1 MSGKKKKGQKLELGQ
16 LVSVDLCQQGANPDA
31 HICLYK
37 NADGAAT
44 PSDPNPPANTPTAET
59 SLFEKFASYLVNAF
73 KSSANIFPVEEFEKD
88 AMSFNNITARQEVDE
103 NLWKYLR
110 AFSESVESIVKDGDL
125 EAAQKTTK
133 LNETLSQ
140 FSTKMQSLFPALVGV
155 SVNDEPQEGVD
166 KSKVEGDDNM
176 DFNFDNIDKS
186 KLTAEELA
194 TFEELAKKSMTAPEE
209 DQIGGKVA
217 DPTPVVTEKA
227 APVAEETNPALAKAL
242 AEVEAL
248 KKSYEEGIE
257 KQAKA
262 EMLDLAKKYAP
273 LGKKPEEIA
282 DTLYN
287 LKKSGEANY
296 NAYVAALDANL
307 ELANKSNLFNE
318 IGKSTHGD
326 SSSNAEAQ
334 LTEIAKG
341 FMKNDPALNFN
352 EAMVKACEE
361 NPVLRAEYENM

>member
-1 MSGKKKKGQKLELGQ
+1 MSGKKKKGQKLELGE

-31 HICLYK
+31 HICLFK

-44 PSDPNPPANTPTAET
+44 PSDPKPPAKTSTKEGET
-59 SLFEKFASYLVNAF
+59 SLFGKFVKFFADALNT
-73 KSSANIFPVEEFEKD
+73 FPVEEFEKD

-176 DFNFDNIDKS
+176 NFNFDNIDKS
-186 KLTAEELA
+186 KLTAEEIA
-194 TFEELAKKSMTAPEE
+194 TFEALAKKSMTAPVEE
-209 DQIGGKVA
+209 TPA
-217 DPTPVVTEKA
+217 DPAPVVTEKA

-242 AEVEAL
+242 AEIADL
-248 KKSYEEGIE
+248 KKNYEEGIE

-262 EMLDLAKKYAP
+262 EMLEIAKKYIP
-273 LGKKPEEIA
+273 LGKKPEELA
-282 DTLYN
+282 DTLYS

-296 NAYVAALDANL
+296 NAYVSALDANL

-326 SSSNAEAQ
+326 SGSNAEAK
-334 LTEIAKG
+334 LTEIAKS
-341 FMKNDPALNFN
+341 FMTADPALSFN
-352 EAMVKACEE
+352 EAMVKACDE
-361 NPVLRAEYENM
+361 NPVLRAEYENQ